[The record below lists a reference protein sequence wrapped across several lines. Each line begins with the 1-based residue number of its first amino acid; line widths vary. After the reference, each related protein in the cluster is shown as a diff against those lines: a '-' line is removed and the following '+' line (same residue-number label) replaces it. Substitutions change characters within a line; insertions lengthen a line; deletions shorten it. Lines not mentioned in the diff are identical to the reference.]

1 MRMRPFI
8 ITISSFVLLLML
20 VLFLAP
26 IEPAT
31 AQPGGGRRTP
41 AAPGGIQVPTIQVP
55 NVQIPTIEI
64 PAVPTIQVPNIQVTL
79 PALGEDVV
87 IPTLNIESLNLES
100 LMSELESITVP
111 EDLPTYDELMA
122 ELESYALPY
131 DLSSLESY
139 EDLLAGLS
147 LESSEEAYQVVVS
160 FAAEQLGRVVSPI
173 YAGSFTTT
181 VDDITTY
188 EDVYAE
194 LVSQVMNSLP
204 VEMQTMLEGV
214 SSLPAT
220 AYWGIF
226 ADGGGV
232 VYVADCAGNPACAVD
247 VDSLQLQLN
256 TASVGT
262 YVNFF
267 SGTLPADDAG
277 RIALLQSVYPAL
289 ATYQFVP
296 YSVEEATVYF
306 ALSTQMEGQT
316 AIVTVVYA
324 GLVQVEDLVMAYAM
338 VGLGDGYVQ
347 LMTR

>member
-1 MRMRPFI
+1 M
-8 ITISSFVLLLML
+8 SSFALLLML

-26 IEPAT
+26 IEPVT

-41 AAPGGIQVPTIQVP
+41 AAPGSIQVPTIQVP
-55 NVQIPTIEI
+55 NVQVPTIEI

-87 IPTLNIESLNLES
+87 IPTWNIDSLNLDS
-100 LMSELESITVP
+100 LMSELETITVP

-122 ELESYALPY
+122 ELENYTLPY

-139 EDLLAGLS
+139 EDVLAGLS
-147 LESSEEAYQVVVS
+147 LESSPEAYQVVVS

-194 LVSQVMNSLP
+194 LISQVMSSLP
-204 VEMQTMLEGV
+204 SDMQTLLEEV
-214 SSLPAT
+214 STLPAT

-232 VYVADCAGNPACAVD
+232 VYVADCADNPACAVD

-262 YVNFF
+262 YANFF
-267 SGTLPADDAG
+267 SGTLPADDAS

-289 ATYQFVP
+289 AAYQFAP
-296 YSVEEATVYF
+296 YSVDEVTIYF
-306 ALSTQMEGQT
+306 ALSTQMDGST
-316 AIVTVVYA
+316 AVVTAVYA
-324 GLVQVEDLVMAYAM
+324 GLVQVDDLIMAYAM

-347 LMTR
+347 MMTR